1 MSDLFAAQSAIV
13 TRLAGEVTTATVYYG
28 SQVVGANAQAA
39 TLPALIVAPG
49 PAETPQGAFS
59 DGGGATWENHRWRV
73 GVRVSMDTGAAVP
86 SRAEPL
92 AGAMCGS
99 VIAALKGWAP
109 ATGHNALR
117 YVAREEMQYAAEAG
131 YAEVWMLFETT
142 TAIA

>member
-1 MSDLFAAQSAIV
+1 MSDLFTAQSAIV
-13 TRLAGEVTTATVYYG
+13 SRLTSQVTTASSYYG
-28 SQVVGANAQAA
+28 SQLVGGNSQAV
-39 TLPALIVAPG
+39 TLPCLIVAPG
-49 PAETPQGAFS
+49 PAETPTSAHS
-59 DGGGATWENHRWRV
+59 DQGGAIWENHRWRI
-73 GVRVSMDTGAAVP
+73 GVRVSMDTGAAAA

-92 AGAMCGS
+92 AGTLCGS

-117 YVAREEMQYAAEAG
+117 YVAREEMQYSAEAG

>member
-13 TRLAGEVTTATVYYG
+13 SRLTTQVSGATAYYG
-28 SQVVGANAQAA
+28 SQIVGANSQAA
-39 TLPALIVAPG
+39 SLPCLIVAPG
-49 PAETPQGAFS
+49 PAETPATAFS
-59 DGGGATWENHRWRV
+59 DQGGATWENHRWRV
-73 GVRVSMDTGAAVP
+73 GVRVAMDTGAAAAA
-86 SRAEPL
+86 RAEPL
-92 AGAMCGS
+92 AGALCGS